1 MNLAAVLFSA
11 ATLLAAQFATAT
23 ESPGAPT
30 VTEVSGDIRLFQ
42 SQYFHLKSGL
52 NGRVYR
58 IMIAVP
64 KSPAPAASAPTLYVL
79 DGGQY
84 FETAATAAARY
95 AYGGEIVAPVVVG
108 VGYATDKVPEILA
121 ERAFDLTPSLPI
133 DPNQKGR
140 FGGGSVFAQVFETE
154 IVPFVRSRFP
164 PDMQRQ
170 AIWGHSYGGLFVM
183 ASLLRNPTQFSHYI
197 LSSPSIWWND
207 REVLKLQDSFARLLG
222 TRATPVSVLVTSA
235 ADEQYRGDD
244 PARLAADSFRMVD
257 NATDFAKWL
266 DNLEPSSVKVQRT
279 IFEGEGHG
287 SAAPVS
293 VNRAVRFA
301 FRK

>member
-1 MNLAAVLFSA
+1 MNLAAVIFSA

-23 ESPGAPT
+23 ESPSAPT
-30 VTEVSGDIRLFQ
+30 VTEVSGDIRLFR

-79 DGGQY
+79 DGNQY

-95 AYGGEIVAPVVVG
+95 AYGGDIVSPVVVG
-108 VGYATDKVPEILA
+108 IGYATDNVPEILA

-133 DPNQKGR
+133 DPNLKGR
-140 FGGGSVFAQVFETE
+140 FGGGSVFAQVLETE
-154 IVPFVRSRFP
+154 IIPFVRSRFG
-164 PDMQRQ
+164 PDLKRQ
-170 AIWGHSYGGLFVM
+170 AIWGHSHGGLFVM

-207 REVLKLQDSFARLLG
+207 REVLKSQDSFVRLLD
-222 TRATPVSVLVTSA
+222 TRTTQVSVLVTSA
-235 ADEQYRGDD
+235 SDEQYRGNDL
-244 PARLAADSFRMVD
+244 ARLSADSRMVD
-257 NATDFAKWL
+257 NASDFAKWL
-266 DNLEPSSVKVQRT
+266 DNLKSSSVKVQRT
-279 IFEGEGHG
+279 IFEDEGHG

>member
-42 SQYFHLKSGL
+42 AQYFHLKSGL

-95 AYGGEIVAPVVVG
+95 AYGGEIVSPVVVG

-133 DPNQKGR
+133 DPNQKGTI
-140 FGGGSVFAQVFETE
+140 SVSNTWAKTGPPPNL
-154 IVPFVRSRFP
+154 PF
-164 PDMQRQ
+164 
-170 AIWGHSYGGLFVM
+170 
-183 ASLLRNPTQFSHYI
+183 
-197 LSSPSIWWND
+197 
-207 REVLKLQDSFARLLG
+207 
-222 TRATPVSVLVTSA
+222 
-235 ADEQYRGDD
+235 
-244 PARLAADSFRMVD
+244 
-257 NATDFAKWL
+257 
-266 DNLEPSSVKVQRT
+266 
-279 IFEGEGHG
+279 
-287 SAAPVS
+287 
-293 VNRAVRFA
+293 
-301 FRK
+301 

>member
-1 MNLAAVLFSA
+1 MNLAAVLFGA
-11 ATLLAAQFATAT
+11 ATLLSAQFAIAS
-23 ESPGAPT
+23 ESPDAPT
-30 VTEVSGDIRLFQ
+30 VTEVSSEIRLFR

-64 KSPAPAASAPTLYVL
+64 KSPAPTASAPTLYVL

-95 AYGGEIVAPVVVG
+95 AYDGEIVSPVVVG
-108 VGYATDKVPEILA
+108 IGYATDNVPEILA
-121 ERAFDLTPSLPI
+121 ERAFDLTPSLAI
-133 DPNQKGR
+133 DPNLKGR
-140 FGGGSVFAQVFETE
+140 FGGGPTFGQVLETE

-164 PDMQRQ
+164 PDLQRQ

-183 ASLLRNPTQFSHYI
+183 ANLLTNPTQFSHYI
-197 LSSPSIWWND
+197 LSSPSIFWND
-207 REVLKLQDSFARLLG
+207 REVLKSQDSFASLLA
-222 TRATPVSVLVTSA
+222 TRPIQVSVLVTSA
-235 ADEQYRGDD
+235 GDEQYRGND
-244 PARLAADSFRMVD
+244 PARLSADRFRMVD
-257 NATDFAKWL
+257 NASDFAKWL
-266 DNLEPSSVKVQRT
+266 DNLKLPSVKVQRV
-279 IFEGEGHG
+279 IFEDEGHG

-293 VNRAVRFA
+293 VNRAIRFA